1 VAGLPDLSAHQ
12 IPGSLRRNSRQAVE
26 QAIGRVPIY
35 PRVGDMKLWSW
46 FVTYSKFAEGRERR
60 SVERARVV
68 REGKKHSNRSTR
80 WRGYQ
85 WVPRTS
91 GCREERRA
99 HVRLTAMAHKS
110 APEIGGGLRDS
121 KGKLGRIWWL
131 WAQQWYFS
139 FSFILFSSPFQIQ
152 NFEFPFQL
160 NFMINLFSH

>member
-1 VAGLPDLSAHQ
+1 MG
-12 IPGSLRRNSRQAVE
+12 
-26 QAIGRVPIY
+26 
-35 PRVGDMKLWSW
+35 
-46 FVTYSKFAEGRERR
+46 
-60 SVERARVV
+60 RAR
-68 REGKKHSNRSTR
+68 G
-80 WRGYQ
+80 RGYQ

-91 GCREERRA
+91 GCREARRA

-160 NFMINLFSH
+160 KLHDKFVLSLKTHLRHGMAKFV